1 MLREQGVET
10 ILTVPIPYT
19 NAHLDG
25 IMNFVDTDK
34 AIVNTRQVPYDV
46 VEYLMNRGYNI
57 IDAPD
62 QDEARF
68 SLGLNI
74 VALRPGVV
82 IQAQGNPKTKEALE
96 KNGVEVISL
105 DFDEILKGWG
115 SVHCCSA
122 TLARG

>member
-1 MLREQGVET
+1 MS
-10 ILTVPIPYT
+10 
-19 NAHLDG
+19 
-25 IMNFVDTDK
+25 DK
-34 AIVNTRQVPYDV
+34 AIINTRQVPYDV
-46 VEYLMNRGYNI
+46 VEYLMNAGYKI

-82 IQAQGNPKTKEALE
+82 IQAEGNPKTKEALE
-96 KNGVEVISL
+96 QNGVEVVSIH
-105 DFDEILKGWG
+105 FDEILKGWG

>member
-1 MLREQGVET
+1 
-10 ILTVPIPYT
+10 
-19 NAHLDG
+19 
-25 IMNFVDTDK
+25 
-34 AIVNTRQVPYDV
+34 
-46 VEYLMNRGYNI
+46 MNRGYNI

-74 VALRPGVV
+74 VALRPGLV
-82 IQAQGNPKTKEALE
+82 IQAQGNPQTKAALE
-96 KNGVEVISL
+96 KNGVQVISL